1 MGRTALPAP
10 ESPLLPWSH
19 DDGRATTL
27 WHALAPAE
35 VLARLG
41 VSTDGL
47 TAAEVDERR
56 ARFGPNQLEVHK
68 LASPW
73 VVALRQFRSP
83 LIAILLV
90 AAVITLVLQDW
101 IDAIAILIVLVL
113 NATIGFWQESRAE
126 REMLALASLA
136 VPAARAV
143 RDGNVIHLPAADLVP
158 GDIVVLESGEQIA
171 ADIRVIDAHALQV
184 DESMLT
190 GESEDVLK
198 SPSAAS
204 EHAGLGDRVGMLYS
218 GTFVTSGRGRG
229 VVVAT
234 ARDTE
239 LGRINELV
247 QVSSERT
254 PLQQNIRS
262 LERRI
267 GIVVGAVAAFV
278 VATGVVLGEDLEIVF
293 LSAIAMAVATIPE
306 ALPVVMTIALAIG
319 VRRMAAQGAIV
330 RTLPAAE
337 TLGSTTVVA
346 SDKTGTLTENRLT
359 VERLWVPGTGLL
371 EVSALP
377 HPPAGTLRNVVVAGA
392 LVNES
397 HAPVDEEHGFIGDS
411 VDVAL
416 ATLARSLEVTRGG
429 GEVPDQVAH
438 LPYEPQNRYSQSL
451 RRDGHDSV
459 PLTLYVKGATELVL
473 SMCTSEAGGEPLD
486 DAARQRVR
494 DAHDQLASDGY
505 RVLALA
511 RRQVAD
517 HEISGPTLPFPAG
530 LVLLGLVALTDP
542 PRAEAL
548 ESVALCVGAGMRV
561 IMVTGDHP
569 LTATTIA
576 RRLGIAHCDDVITGE
591 ELNEL
596 DDEALARRLRE
607 VGVIARVSPSDKLRV
622 VQALQANGETVAVT
636 GDGVNDA
643 PALKAAAIGV
653 AMGKS
658 GTDVARA
665 ASDVVLTDD
674 RFATVV
680 EAVRQ
685 GRIVFSAI
693 RKATFFL
700 LSTGFG
706 ILLAITIS
714 FLLDQ
719 PLLLIPVQVLW
730 INVVT
735 SGLQDVAL
743 AFEPAEGDELTRPP
757 RAARE
762 GILSRELWV
771 RTAIS
776 ASWMA
781 AVLLVTFQLAL
792 AAGYDIE
799 RVRTITMTVF
809 VIMSFFQ
816 SGSARTE
823 RRSLFTVSPFS
834 NPFLIITAL
843 GALGLQWLVMTW
855 PVSAA
860 VLGLV
865 PLTLAQWVGCALA
878 ASSVLVL
885 IEGEKFVRRVVASA
899 RARAA

>member
-1 MGRTALPAP
+1 MTTGEPV
-10 ESPLLPWSH
+10 
-19 DDGRATTL
+19 TL

-41 VSTDGL
+41 VSADGL
-47 TAAEVDERR
+47 TSTEVDERR
-56 ARFGPNQLEVHK
+56 ARFGSNQLEARK
-68 LASPW
+68 LAPLW

-90 AAVITLVLQDW
+90 AGAITLVLQDW
-101 IDAIAILIVLVL
+101 IDATAILIVLLL
-113 NATIGFWQESRAE
+113 NASIGFWQETRAE
-126 REMLALASLA
+126 REMLALASMT
-136 VPAARAV
+136 VPAARAL
-143 RDGNVIHLPAADLVP
+143 RDGHIIHLLAADLVP

-171 ADIRVIDAHALQV
+171 ADIRVLDAHALQV

-190 GESEDVLK
+190 GESEDIQKV
-198 SPSAAS
+198 PSTVP
-204 EHAGLGDRVGMLYS
+204 ERAGLGDRLGMLYS

-247 QVSSERT
+247 QTSSERT
-254 PLQQNIRS
+254 PLQLSIRS

-267 GIVVGAVAAFV
+267 GIFVGAVAASV
-278 VATGVVLGEDLEIVF
+278 IVTGLVLGDNLETVF

-337 TLGSTTVVA
+337 TLGSTTVIA

-359 VERLWVPGTGLL
+359 VERVWVPGGGSC
-371 EVSALP
+371 EVSSLP
-377 HPPAGTLRNVVVAGA
+377 HPPAGAARHVVVAGA
-392 LVNES
+392 LVNEA
-397 HAPVDEEHGFIGDS
+397 HAPIDEVHGFIGDS

-416 ATLARSLEVTRGG
+416 ATLARTLGVTHGG
-429 GEVPDQVAH
+429 DEVPDQVAR
-438 LPYEPQNRYSQSL
+438 LPYEPQNRYAQSL
-451 RRDGHDSV
+451 RRDRHDSV

-473 SMCTSEAGGEPLD
+473 SMCSSAVGIDTFD
-486 DAARQRVR
+486 DGARQRVH
-494 DAHDQLASDGY
+494 DAHDQLARDGY

-511 RRQVAD
+511 RRSVAED
-517 HEISGPTLPFPAG
+517 ELAGTELPYPSGLT
-530 LVLLGLVALTDP
+530 LLGLVALTDP

-548 ESVALCVGAGMRV
+548 ESIALCVGAGMRV

-576 RRLGIAHCDDVITGE
+576 RRLGIAHCDDVITGD
-591 ELNEL
+591 ELSGL
-596 DDEALARRLRE
+596 DDAALAARVAQ
-607 VGVIARVSPSDKLRV
+607 VGVVARVSPSDKLRV
-622 VQALQANGETVAVT
+622 VQALQRNGETVAVT

-706 ILLAITIS
+706 IMLAVSIS
-714 FLLDQ
+714 FFLEQ

-743 AFEPAEGDELTRPP
+743 AFEPAEGDELRRPP

-771 RTAIS
+771 RTVIS

-823 RRSLFTVSPFS
+823 RRSLFTVSPVS

-865 PLTLAQWVGCALA
+865 PLTFGEWVGCALA
-878 ASSVLVL
+878 ASSVLAL
-885 IEGEKFVRRVVASA
+885 IEAEKFVRRVRAA
-899 RARAA
+899 RRARAA

>member
-1 MGRTALPAP
+1 MATGESATRWYALDP
-10 ESPLLPWSH
+10 
-19 DDGRATTL
+19 D
-27 WHALAPAE
+27 E
-35 VLARLG
+35 VFARLDT
-41 VSTDGL
+41 SPQGL
-47 TAAEVDERR
+47 TTAEADERR
-56 ARFGPNQLEVHK
+56 ARVGPNRLEVRK
-68 LASPW
+68 PTPAW
-73 VVALRQFRSP
+73 AVAVRQFRSP

-90 AAVITLVLQDW
+90 AATITLLLQDW
-101 IDAIAILIVLVL
+101 VDATAILIVLVL
-113 NATIGFWQESRAE
+113 NASIGFWEETHAE
-126 REMLALASLA
+126 REMRALASLTA
-136 VPAARAV
+136 PAARVV
-143 RDGNVIHLPAADLVP
+143 RDGHVIRLPAVDLVP
-158 GDIVVLESGEQIA
+158 GDIVALESGEQVG
-171 ADIRVIDAHALQV
+171 ADLRVVDTHALQS

-190 GESEDVLK
+190 GESEQVHK
-198 SPSAAS
+198 TPASVS
-204 EHAGLGDRVGMLYS
+204 EHAAMGDRLGMLYS

-234 ARDTE
+234 GRDTE

-247 QVSSERT
+247 QTSSERT
-254 PLQQNIRS
+254 PLQQSIRS

-267 GIVVGAVAAFV
+267 GLFVAVVAVAV
-278 VATGVVLGEDLEIVF
+278 VITGLLLGEDLETVF

-306 ALPVVMTIALAIG
+306 ALPVVMTVALAIG

-337 TLGSTTVVA
+337 TLGSTTVIA

-359 VERLWVPGTGLL
+359 VERVWVPGGGAL
-371 EVSALP
+371 EVSGMSPRPSGALSD
-377 HPPAGTLRNVVVAGA
+377 VVMAGA
-392 LVNES
+392 LVNEA
-397 HAPVDEEHGFIGDS
+397 HPHGDDERGFIGDA

-416 ATLARSLEVTRGG
+416 AVLARSLGVTSADDDD
-429 GEVPDQVAH
+429 VPDQVAR
-438 LPYEPQNRYSQSL
+438 LPYEPQNRYAQSL
-451 RRDGHDSV
+451 RRSGHGGDDAA
-459 PLTLYVKGATELVL
+459 LMLYVKGAPELVL
-473 SMCTSEAGGEPLD
+473 SMCSSEAGGTTLD
-486 DAARQRVR
+486 NAARQRAY
-494 DAHDQLASDGY
+494 DAHDQLARDGY
-505 RVLALA
+505 RVMAIA
-511 RRQVAD
+511 RRKVAD
-517 HEISGPTLPFPAG
+517 DEISGPELPHPNG
-530 LVLLGLVALTDP
+530 LQLLGLVALTDP

-548 ESVALCVGAGMRV
+548 ESIALCVGAGIRV

-576 RRLGIAHCDDVITGE
+576 RRLGIADYENVITGD
-591 ELNEL
+591 EL
-596 DDEALARRLRE
+596 DDLDDAALAER
-607 VGVIARVSPSDKLRV
+607 VAQAGVVARVSPSDKLRV
-622 VQALQANGETVAVT
+622 VQALQANGDTVAVT

-643 PALKAAAIGV
+643 PALKAASIGV

-658 GTDVARA
+658 GTDVAREA
-665 ASDVVLTDD
+665 ADVVLTDD

-706 ILLAITIS
+706 IMLAVAIS
-714 FLLDQ
+714 FFFEQ

-743 AFEPAEGDELTRPP
+743 AFEPAEGDELRRPP

-771 RTAIS
+771 RTVIS

-781 AVLLVTFQLAL
+781 AVLLITFQLAL
-792 AAGYDIE
+792 AAGYELE

-809 VIMSFFQ
+809 VLMSFFQ
-816 SGSARTE
+816 AGSARTE

-834 NPFLIITAL
+834 NPFLIATAL
-843 GALGLQWLVMTW
+843 GSLGLQWLAMTW
-855 PVSAA
+855 PVSGG

-865 PLTLAQWVGCALA
+865 PLTLGEWVGCALA
-878 ASSVLVL
+878 ASTLLGL
-885 IEGEKFVRRVVASA
+885 IEVEKFVRRMMAR
-899 RARAA
+899 RARAV

>member
-1 MGRTALPAP
+1 MTTGEP
-10 ESPLLPWSH
+10 ETPWY
-19 DDGRATTL
+19 
-27 WHALAPAE
+27 ALAPEEAFTQ
-35 VLARLG
+35 LD
-41 VSTDGL
+41 SSSQGL
-47 TAAEVDERR
+47 TTAEADARR
-56 ARFGPNQLEVHK
+56 ARVGPNQLEVRK
-68 LASPW
+68 PTPPW
-73 VVALRQFRSP
+73 VVAARQFRSP

-90 AAVITLVLQDW
+90 AATVALLLQDW
-101 IDAIAILIVLVL
+101 VDATAILIVLVL
-113 NATIGFWQESRAE
+113 NASIGFWEETHAE
-126 REMLALASLA
+126 REMRALASLT

-143 RDGNVIHLPAADLVP
+143 RDGHIIRLPAVDLVP
-158 GDIVVLESGEQIA
+158 GDVVALESGEQVA
-171 ADIRVIDAHALQV
+171 ADVRVIEAHALQV

-190 GESEDVLK
+190 GESEQVHK
-198 SPSAAS
+198 TSAPVS
-204 EHAGLGDRVGMLYS
+204 EHAAMGDRHGMLYS
-218 GTFVTSGRGRG
+218 GTFVTFGRGRG

-234 ARDTE
+234 GRYTE

-247 QVSSERT
+247 QTSSERT
-254 PLQQNIRS
+254 PLQQSIRS

-267 GIVVGAVAAFV
+267 GIFVAAVAVAV
-278 VATGVVLGEDLEIVF
+278 VITGLLLGENLETVF

-306 ALPVVMTIALAIG
+306 ALPVVMTVALAIG

-337 TLGSTTVVA
+337 TLGSTTVIA

-359 VERLWVPGTGLL
+359 AERVWIPGGDAID
-371 EVSALP
+371 VSTLP
-377 HPPAGTLRNVVVAGA
+377 HQPSGVLREIVMAGA
-392 LVNES
+392 LVNEAHPHGDNES
-397 HAPVDEEHGFIGDS
+397 GFIGDA

-416 ATLARSLEVTRGG
+416 AVLARSLGVTSDDDDL
-429 GEVPDQVAH
+429 PDQVAR

-451 RRDGHDSV
+451 RRGGHGDDAA
-459 PLTLYVKGATELVL
+459 LMLYVKGAPELVL
-473 SMCTSEAGGEPLD
+473 SMCSSEAGGSTLD
-486 DAARQRVR
+486 AAARQRVQ
-494 DAHDQLASDGY
+494 DAHDQLAGDGY
-505 RVLALA
+505 RVLAIA
-511 RRQVAD
+511 CRTVAD
-517 HEISGPTLPFPAG
+517 NELSGPELPHPAG
-530 LVLLGLVALTDP
+530 LQLLGLVALTDP

-548 ESVALCVGAGMRV
+548 ESIALCVGAGMRV

-576 RRLGIAHCDDVITGE
+576 RRLGIADYDNVITGD
-591 ELNEL
+591 EL
-596 DDEALARRLRE
+596 DDLDDAALAER
-607 VGVIARVSPSDKLRV
+607 VAHAGVVARVSPSDKLRV
-622 VQALQANGETVAVT
+622 VQALQANGDTVAVT

-653 AMGKS
+653 AMGES
-658 GTDVARA
+658 GTDVAREA
-665 ASDVVLTDD
+665 ADVVLTDD

-706 ILLAITIS
+706 IMLAVAIS
-714 FLLDQ
+714 FFFEQ

-743 AFEPAEGDELTRPP
+743 AFEPAEGDELRRPP

-771 RTAIS
+771 RTVIS

-781 AVLLVTFQLAL
+781 TVLLITFQMAL
-792 AAGYDIE
+792 AAGYEIE
-799 RVRTITMTVF
+799 HVRTITMTVF
-809 VIMSFFQ
+809 VLMSFFQ

-823 RRSLFTVSPFS
+823 RRSLFTISPFS
-834 NPFLIITAL
+834 NPFLIATAL
-843 GALGLQWLVMTW
+843 GSLGLQWLVMTW
-855 PVSAA
+855 PVSAG

-865 PLTLAQWVGCALA
+865 PLTLSEWVGCALA
-878 ASSVLVL
+878 ASTLLGL
-885 IEGEKFVRRVVASA
+885 IETEKFVRRMLARRTSA
-899 RARAA
+899 TAV

>member
-1 MGRTALPAP
+1 M
-10 ESPLLPWSH
+10 
-19 DDGRATTL
+19 TTCEPVVL
-27 WHALAPAE
+27 WHGLAPSE

-41 VSTDGL
+41 VTSEGL
-47 TAAEVDERR
+47 TAPEVVERR
-56 ARFGPNQLEVHK
+56 ARFGPNQLEVRK
-68 LASPW
+68 RAPLW

-83 LIAILLV
+83 LIAILLI
-90 AAVITLVLQDW
+90 AGAITLVLQDW
-101 IDAIAILIVLVL
+101 IDATAILIVLVL
-113 NATIGFWQESRAE
+113 NASIGFWQETRAE
-126 REMLALASLA
+126 REMLALASMT
-136 VPAARAV
+136 VPAARAL
-143 RDGNVIHLPAADLVP
+143 RDGHVIPLPAVDLVP
-158 GDIVVLESGEQIA
+158 GDIVMLESGEQIA
-171 ADIRVIDAHALQV
+171 ADIRVLDAHVLQV

-190 GESEDVLK
+190 GESEQVQK
-198 SPSAAS
+198 VPAAVS
-204 EHAGLGDRVGMLYS
+204 EHAGLGDRLGMLYS

-247 QVSSERT
+247 QTTSERT
-254 PLQQNIRS
+254 PLQQSIRS

-267 GIVVGAVAAFV
+267 GIFVAAVAATV
-278 VATGVVLGEDLEIVF
+278 IVTGLVLGENLETVF

-359 VERLWVPGTGLL
+359 VERLWVPSDGVL
-371 EVSALP
+371 EVSGLP
-377 HPPAGTLRNVVVAGA
+377 HPPAGVLRNLVEAGA

-416 ATLARSLEVTRGG
+416 ATLARALGVTRGG
-429 GEVPDQVAH
+429 SELPDQVAH

-451 RRDGHDSV
+451 RRDGEGSA

-473 SMCTSEAGGEPLD
+473 SMCSSEDGGGSLD

-494 DAHDQLASDGY
+494 DAHDQLARDGY

-511 RRQVAD
+511 RRHVTAD
-517 HEISGPTLPFPAG
+517 EISVPDLPSPTG
-530 LVLLGLVALTDP
+530 LALLGLVALTDP

-576 RRLGIAHCDDVITGE
+576 RRLGIAHCDDVITGD
-591 ELNEL
+591 ELSGL
-596 DDEALARRLRE
+596 DDAELARRVAQ
-607 VGVIARVSPSDKLRV
+607 VGVVARVSPSDKLRV

-643 PALKAAAIGV
+643 PALKAASIGV

-706 ILLAITIS
+706 IMLAVSIS
-714 FLLDQ
+714 FFLEQ

-762 GILSRELWV
+762 GILSRELWL
-771 RTAIS
+771 RTVIS

-781 AVLLVTFQLAL
+781 GVLLITFQLAL

-843 GALGLQWLVMTW
+843 GALGLQWLAMTW

-865 PLTLAQWVGCALA
+865 PLTLGQWVGCALA
-878 ASSVLVL
+878 ASSVLGL
-885 IEGEKFVRRVVASA
+885 IEAEKFVRRVRASA
-899 RARAA
+899 RARAE